1 MSSTNLN
8 NKLQA
13 KDLINVG
20 IFTAIYFVVYF
31 VVMMIAYIPILTLTL
46 GFLCPIF
53 CGIPTMLYFT
63 KVKKFGMITLMG
75 TILGLIMMVMGSGF
89 FVLGAIYRR
98 RYPYDEFENFGKVVG
113 RAKIQ
118 ALTDLLYSL
127 FAESQQL
134 LCTFNAGKF
143 QITGN
148 GDSGFLFKFMG

>member
-1 MSSTNLN
+1 MSSTNPTN
-8 NKLQA
+8 RLQA

-89 FVLGAIYRR
+89 FVLI
-98 RYPYDEFENFGKVVG
+98 FGVVCGILGDLIMKVGHYSSWKSV
-113 RAKIQ
+113 
-118 ALTDLLYSL
+118 LL
-127 FAESQQL
+127 
-134 LCTFNAGKF
+134 
-143 QITGN
+143 
-148 GDSGFLFKFMG
+148 